1 MKWILL
7 LFSGAICIKGLI
19 QLHSP
24 TDFFIKLFFLGLEE
38 DKYTYD
44 RKMFRIIDVCT
55 SLLVTITLLVVYFT
69 QIYWLL
75 VLVGIYTIV
84 LVFVTDAVV
93 RKRKD

>member
-1 MKWILL
+1 MDSLA
-7 LFSGAICIKGLI
+7 LFWSDMYKR
-19 QLHSP
+19 SY
-24 TDFFIKLFFLGLEE
+24 TTSFTNRFFHKIVFLGLEE